1 MAAAK
6 MGGAW
11 RHAKSWF
18 PSHMG
23 KAMGEMTER
32 IKAVDVV
39 IEVRDCRAP
48 ISSAARH
55 LGKLLSEYGRTQR
68 RLVVLNKADLVTA
81 AHRRAAVANLVADG
95 HTAVHLTSARDGRGV
110 EAMLDAA
117 VGVVA
122 EHSPRVLNNKQ
133 SAVAAAD
140 GTFLPGAPGTDE
152 VSALPLIM
160 LVAGAPN
167 TGKSSLINALRRACS
182 DRHGQKLRSR
192 KPARTGALPGV
203 TRGLGGFQV
212 SVRPPVWL
220 LDTPGVLPPRIDSWE
235 AALRLGALDLIKEG
249 KGESE
254 ALGSYILHLL
264 SRLQPDALRLW
275 PTAHAIA
282 TTHAEEAPAA
292 EEAEQDFEMAGA
304 EERRAMRMLAAV
316 ARQYE
321 LRAHR
326 EPDLANA
333 ARRIIGLLRDGR
345 LGKICFDEQQLFGR
359 RVSAA
364 DREAGDEVEQRYA
377 RARRSYRQ
385 DAAIRAFRR
394 AT

>member
-1 MAAAK
+1 M
-6 MGGAW
+6 
-11 RHAKSWF
+11 
-18 PSHMG
+18 
-23 KAMGEMTER
+23 
-32 IKAVDVV
+32 
-39 IEVRDCRAP
+39 
-48 ISSAARH
+48 
-55 LGKLLSEYGRTQR
+55 
-68 RLVVLNKADLVTA
+68 LNT
-81 AHRRAAVANLVADG
+81 
-95 HTAVHLTSARDGRGV
+95 
-110 EAMLDAA
+110 
-117 VGVVA
+117 
-122 EHSPRVLNNKQ
+122 KQ

-264 SRLQPDALRLW
+264 SCGCSRNMQRRRGR
-275 PTAHAIA
+275 
-282 TTHAEEAPAA
+282 TTAPAA
-292 EEAEQDFEMAGA
+292 LLVLVGQF
-304 EERRAMRMLAAV
+304 RC
-316 ARQYE
+316 
-321 LRAHR
+321 
-326 EPDLANA
+326 A
-333 ARRIIGLLRDGR
+333 ARGR
-345 LGKICFDEQQLFGR
+345 FQ
-359 RVSAA
+359 
-364 DREAGDEVEQRYA
+364 
-377 RARRSYRQ
+377 
-385 DAAIRAFRR
+385 
-394 AT
+394 